1 VVKGVVIKEGH
12 AIELGAFPEPHTIDA
27 SDAVIKVSAAAICGT
42 DVHAMHGLIP
52 GVKPGNINGHE
63 FVGII
68 EEVGA
73 SVTKFKA
80 GDRVSA
86 PPAFWCGVCPACTRG
101 DIQYCHNGGYYGG
114 GEIFGKNMQG
124 AQATYVRT
132 VYADNCLV
140 PVPDHLSD
148 EQAVLVGDVF
158 STGFHAAHEAR
169 IKEGDTVVIFGCG
182 PIGIGALISAWL
194 FGPKEV
200 ICVDMLDNRLAMAR
214 QYGATTIDARNEN
227 VVDRVRAITG
237 GEGADSAIEAIGNT
251 DTFTQ
256 ALRSVRRGGTVSV
269 VGLFPGLVEFPI
281 QEFGFYGVNVSM
293 GLGYVGRTSRLMG
306 LVAAKRVD
314 LAPLVTHIFP
324 LDKAVEAYELFE
336 KHRDACQKV
345 VLKP

>member
-1 VVKGVVIKEGH
+1 MKGVVIKEGH
-12 AIELGAFPEPHTIDA
+12 AIELGTFPDPRTMDA
-27 SDAVIKVSAAAICGT
+27 GDAVLKVTAAAICGT
-42 DVHAMHGLIP
+42 DVHATHGLIP

-63 FVGII
+63 FVGIV

-73 SVTKFKA
+73 GVTKFKV

-86 PPAFWCGVCPACTRG
+86 PPAFWCGICPACARG

-114 GEIFGKNMQG
+114 GETFGKGLQG
-124 AQATYVRT
+124 AQATYLRT

-140 PVPDHLSD
+140 PVPDNLSD

-182 PIGIGALISAWL
+182 PIGIGALVSAWQ

-214 QYGATTIDARNEN
+214 QYGARTIDARNEN
-227 VVDRVRAITG
+227 AVERVREITG

-251 DTFTQ
+251 DTFGQ
-256 ALRSVRRGGTVSV
+256 SLRSVRRGGTVSV
-269 VGLFPGLVEFPI
+269 VGLFPGPAEFPI
-281 QEFGFYGVNVSM
+281 HEFGFYGITVSM

-306 LVAAKRVD
+306 LAAAGRVD
-314 LAPLVTHIFP
+314 LTPLVTHVFP
-324 LDKAVEAYELFE
+324 LDKALEAYELFE
-336 KHRDACQKV
+336 NHRGTCQKV